1 MPRSNKKKYKS
12 QPPSHHAR
20 PKQPVKPVAAY
31 SPRVQSEVQALFEKK
46 FAFIKPDRGPVWALP
61 LAETLFTAP
70 VVKVCIDQGS
80 RTMRWG
86 RGTPRTMLFVPI
98 LSPFMETIAEQTL

>member
-1 MPRSNKKKYKS
+1 M
-12 QPPSHHAR
+12 
-20 PKQPVKPVAAY
+20 
-31 SPRVQSEVQALFEKK
+31 
-46 FAFIKPDRGPVWALP
+46 P

-98 LSPFMETIAEQTL
+98 LSPFMETIAEKTL